1 MDKSLD
7 KQALIQ
13 EIEKLIESDPLAHT
27 STFEMMDFLEIDDLI
42 STGLVKD
49 LKSGIKLL
57 SDNSTSCLSISID
70 NT

>member
-27 STFEMMDFLEIDDLI
+27 STFEMIDFLEIDDLI
-42 STGLVKD
+42 SIHKGL
-49 LKSGIKLL
+49 LKSKENRSKENDMWFDSLCKK
-57 SDNSTSCLSISID
+57 D
-70 NT
+70 